1 MSKIKLSIFKEDA
14 TDKFLEN
21 LQSIY
26 SLGSQIDIEERKNL
40 FTEIN
45 PEDKKFCEEIS
56 NIELDTNL
64 QFTIMIIQ
72 PIVLF
77 QPMGSDEF

>member
-26 SLGSQIDIEERKNL
+26 SLGSQIDIEERK
-40 FTEIN
+40 
-45 PEDKKFCEEIS
+45 
-56 NIELDTNL
+56 
-64 QFTIMIIQ
+64 IQ
-72 PIVLF
+72 IRQRKVK
-77 QPMGSDEF
+77 E

>member
-26 SLGSQIDIEERKNL
+26 SLGSQIDIEERKKSFYWNKSRRQKIL
-40 FTEIN
+40 RRNIKYRIGYKYEIY
-45 PEDKKFCEEIS
+45 K
-56 NIELDTNL
+56 
-64 QFTIMIIQ
+64 
-72 PIVLF
+72 
-77 QPMGSDEF
+77 

>member
-45 PEDKKFCEEIS
+45 PEDKNYNKPGFIG
-56 NIELDTNL
+56 N
-64 QFTIMIIQ
+64 F
-72 PIVLF
+72 
-77 QPMGSDEF
+77 